1 MRVNAKKP
9 SSKVL
14 QPGAVFLVRL
24 VDGTHGV
31 GQVLKVTKEAMN
43 SVLCAFFDIR
53 LEGDAGDAMLALDTT
68 RLDATHLVSVQF
80 VTPDLLKK
88 RTWPIVAERA
98 PAVAIED
105 YVPLQALERNG
116 FVGAKIVGSGN
127 IGEFLSAY
135 HALCPWDEW
144 ADPHYL
150 DKLLVS
156 PDKRPSNVILTKS

>member
-1 MRVNAKKP
+1 MNAKKASP
-9 SSKVL
+9 KSL
-14 QPGAVFLVRL
+14 QPGTVFLVRL

-31 GQVLKVTKEAMN
+31 GQILKVTKEAMN

-53 LEGDAGDAMLALDTT
+53 LEADARDPIVA
-68 RLDATHLVSVQF
+68 LDATHLVSVQF
-80 VTPDLLKK
+80 VTPDLLKNGK
-88 RTWPIVAERA
+88 WTIITERA
-98 PAVAIED
+98 PAVSIED
-105 YVPLQALERNG
+105 YVPLRALERNG

-150 DKLLVS
+150 DKLLVF

>member
-1 MRVNAKKP
+1 MRVNAKKA
-9 SSKVL
+9 SSKAL

-31 GQVLKVTKEAMN
+31 GQILKVTKEAMN
-43 SVLCAFFDIR
+43 SVLCAFFDVR
-53 LEGDAGDAMLALDTT
+53 LEGDADDAIAALDK
-68 RLDATHLVSVQF
+68 THLVSVQF
-80 VTPDLLKK
+80 VTPDLL
-88 RTWPIVAERA
+88 RSGTWTIIGERA

-105 YVPLQALERNG
+105 YLPLRVLERNG

-127 IGEFLSAY
+127 IAEFLSAY

-144 ADPHYL
+144 ADPYYL